1 MPGADTAH
9 PLQPVIGGAVER
21 QHVQPAFDQRD
32 ERQEVLAVQPVLVQ
46 FRRRAVGCGH
56 HGNAMV
62 HDQRGEQPAHDHGV
76 GTVVHDHLVE
86 AQHARFLPDRGGDRQ
101 DRIAAFLL
109 ALLTQARVHVEHE
122 FVEVRAALG
131 GDGKVVVEQV
141 HQHGLAAPHAAP
153 HVQSARLVLRLAA
166 QQLAEKAGRGAGV
179 SSSCWSRSSLA
190 AAAACSGSGR
200 SSPAATS
207 SA

>member
-1 MPGADTAH
+1 
-9 PLQPVIGGAVER
+9 
-21 QHVQPAFDQRD
+21 
-32 ERQEVLAVQPVLVQ
+32 
-46 FRRRAVGCGH
+46 
-56 HGNAMV
+56 MV

-76 GTVVHDHLVE
+76 GAVVHDHLVE

-141 HQHGLAAPHAAP
+141 HQHGLAARRPTCTIRAA
-153 HVQSARLVLRLAA
+153 VLAPCGPAA
-166 QQLAEKAGRGAGV
+166 CRKSRAWRGV